1 MTSTRT
7 GRAVGAAEGE
17 TPALAAV
24 TNRLTSS
31 PSGPLAQGS
40 ADKRVWSIDLVR
52 LTVVFGVVCVHC
64 MSFLAPPGSVTAG
77 AATMVLHVNREVFI
91 FITAC
96 VLVYV
101 YTRRVAKASVEGRR
115 RWPIGDYWIRRYRLV
130 LAPYLTWTM
139 IYFFANSGPNTW
151 PRFWYDVETG
161 NARFHLYFLLV
172 TMQIY
177 LVLPLLLPLLRIT
190 AGHHVLLVAAGLAV
204 QFWFTAVAHYAPS
217 QHGLIGV
224 WLRND
229 NELLFSYVG
238 YVVLGAVIAT
248 HLREWHAWL
257 RRHNAVVLGVAGF
270 GLGVGLTSYF
280 CDVELR
286 GLSPMVASA
295 VLQPAVTVE
304 AIALIVGLFALG
316 AWWAPW
322 STPQGI
328 ADVAGAPAG
337 ALAREPIS
345 ARRRSQRRF
354 VAAGSDA
361 SFGIYLV
368 HPLLLQGG
376 MILAN
381 DVGWLYAARNGSGP
395 LVAVV
400 VMTVVVPTLWL
411 ASWVLTRVFRGTPFS
426 LPLTGRPARMSAGA
440 WLPAQLSWPRSAER
454 STERSTEKSPITSR
468 TEASAMTPSAPRR
481 TACQ

>member
-1 MTSTRT
+1 MTSTSTR
-7 GRAVGAAEGE
+7 RAVDAAEGD
-17 TPALAAV
+17 TAAGA
-24 TNRLTSS
+24 SS
-31 PSGPLAQGS
+31 VATASTASRPGGERSQGS
-40 ADKRVWSIDLVR
+40 AEKRVWSIDLVR

-77 AATMVLHVNREVFI
+77 AATIVLHVNREVFI

-96 VLVYV
+96 VLCYV
-101 YTRRVAKASVEGRR
+101 YAQRVAKAAAEGRR
-115 RWPIGDYWIRRYRLV
+115 RWPIGDYWLRRYRLV
-130 LAPYLTWTM
+130 LAPYLTWTA
-139 IYFFANSGPNTW
+139 IYFFANSGPNSWST
-151 PRFWYDVETG
+151 FWYDVETG

-190 AGHHVLLVAAGLAV
+190 AGHHGLLVAAGLAV
-204 QFWFTAVAHYAPS
+204 QFWFTAIAHYAPS
-217 QHGLIGV
+217 QQGLIGV

-257 RRHNAVVLGVAGF
+257 RGHNRIVLGVAAF
-270 GLGVGLTSYF
+270 GLVAGLTSYF
-280 CDVELR
+280 CDVEVR
-286 GLSPMVASA
+286 GQSPFAASA
-295 VLQPAVTVE
+295 VLQPAVTIE

-322 STPQGI
+322 RAPSG
-328 ADVAGAPAG
+328 DVVAAGAVAS
-337 ALAREPIS
+337 EPIS
-345 ARRRSQRRF
+345 ARRRKQRRF

-381 DVGWLYAARNGSGP
+381 EVGWLYAARNGSGP
-395 LVAVV
+395 LVAVLV
-400 VMTVVVPTLWL
+400 IVVVVPILWL
-411 ASWVLTRVFRGTPFS
+411 ASWALTSFFRGTPLS
-426 LPLTGRPARMSAGA
+426 LPLTGRPARKPAGA
-440 WLPAQLSWPRSAER
+440 WLPAQLSRPRATEPSTGP
-454 STERSTEKSPITSR
+454 STERPTERHLSNPELR
-468 TEASAMTPSAPRR
+468 PRR
-481 TACQ
+481 